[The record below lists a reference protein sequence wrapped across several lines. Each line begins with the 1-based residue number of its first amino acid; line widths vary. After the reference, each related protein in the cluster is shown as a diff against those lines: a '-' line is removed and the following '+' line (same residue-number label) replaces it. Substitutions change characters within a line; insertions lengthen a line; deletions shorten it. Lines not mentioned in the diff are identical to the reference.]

1 MQLSD
6 DVEVLLR
13 DVVVVLLHFT
23 EGGLVV
29 DHEIV
34 DVLVLALLNLVDL
47 DLHTEGQ
54 LLLEF
59 LQLLL
64 VNRDQVL
71 FVGLKG
77 LLESVKVL
85 LMVLRLRLDLRD
97 VGLVVTLVVLLL
109 VLFAVTII
117 GFGPLMVLVLL
128 SHDLGSFGL
137 GAFDSFLV
145 LVLVV
150 LHLLKMRD
158 DQGVVC
164 LLLLLHL
171 RIEVLNVRLQ
181 LFDLLASVLVEVMDH
196 ILLDLECVALHL
208 RVL

>member
-6 DVEVLLR
+6 DVEVLFR

-117 GFGPLMVLVLL
+117 
-128 SHDLGSFGL
+128 
-137 GAFDSFLV
+137 
-145 LVLVV
+145 
-150 LHLLKMRD
+150 
-158 DQGVVC
+158 
-164 LLLLLHL
+164 
-171 RIEVLNVRLQ
+171 
-181 LFDLLASVLVEVMDH
+181 
-196 ILLDLECVALHL
+196 
-208 RVL
+208 